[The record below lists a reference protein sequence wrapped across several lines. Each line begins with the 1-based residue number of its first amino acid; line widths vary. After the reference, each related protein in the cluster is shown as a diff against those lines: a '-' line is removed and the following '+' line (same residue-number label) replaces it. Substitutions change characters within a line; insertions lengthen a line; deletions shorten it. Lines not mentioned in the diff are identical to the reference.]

1 MPDPT
6 PPARAKRLRVARG
19 PRRPVYL
26 GDPDLDRVMMMLTAL
41 AGEVSALRE
50 RIDTHERIAAMGAL
64 ATEAAV
70 EAFTLTDA
78 VAADRSAVRE
88 AMLKRVYRV
97 LFEELELAHRAEQ
110 AEEDV

>member
-1 MPDPT
+1 MSDPT
-6 PPARAKRLRVARG
+6 PPARSRRLRVARG

-41 AGEVSALRE
+41 AGEVSVLRE
-50 RIDTHERIAAMGAL
+50 RIDTHERISATGTA

-70 EAFTLTDA
+70 EAFTVTDA
-78 VAADRSAVRE
+78 VARERAAVRE
-88 AMLKRVYRV
+88 AMLSRIYRV

-110 AEEDV
+110 AQEDL